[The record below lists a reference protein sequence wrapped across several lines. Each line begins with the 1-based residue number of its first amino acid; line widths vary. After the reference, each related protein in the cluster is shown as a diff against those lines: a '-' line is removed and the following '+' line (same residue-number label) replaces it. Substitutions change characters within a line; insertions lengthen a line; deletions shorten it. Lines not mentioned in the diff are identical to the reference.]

1 MGGFGGTCR
10 PTRRRRRKRRAT
22 GGDGTKQAKNGAA
35 QGDDEALMPNEGE
48 GARRGQNVRDQ

>member
-1 MGGFGGTCR
+1 M
-10 PTRRRRRKRRAT
+10 AT
-22 GGDGTKQAKNGAA
+22 GGDGTKQAKNGTA